1 MFPKSVI
8 RICGLSLLA
17 AGLFASRAN
26 AASQTWNGGSSG
38 GGGDWMVGGNWVG
51 SPADADVPGSTG
63 APSANADI
71 AKIGAGN
78 ASGSINIFTSWVQGT
93 LSLGAIDFNN
103 NLRSRQIGTAN
114 GTFVMQL
121 NGATIGGVANT
132 ILRNNADGDMTLARR
147 LSLIPATMTIALGNT
162 TNNII
167 STTARGDIVIGA
179 PITGAGRTLTL
190 NGTSTGVLIFG
201 TGTSNDLAN
210 TYSGPTI
217 INAGELDLNKVS
229 GLTGL
234 TSIAGN
240 LSIGDGVGAANT
252 AIVRLNYA
260 DQIANGSIVT
270 IASDGQLDFS
280 NTVSG
285 GDTVGVVHLAG
296 GSITDSG
303 SFQGLFIG
311 SAYHFDSGSASANL
325 GGSGVALTKATGGT
339 VTLSGANTY
348 TGTTAVN
355 GGTLLVNGNQSAA
368 TGAVSV
374 TGSGSVL
381 GGTGTIGGAVSLL
394 SSGTLRGGTGAAA
407 SGTLTLANT
416 VNTSGGI
423 IQLALGATGADH
435 SSLITTN
442 GAWTFDGNQL
452 FNFLDLGVDLS
463 GGPVTYSGIITGL
476 ASDPGVATWSMNI
489 TNPGWDGSFAWNGT
503 NGIDFTLIS
512 TVPEPGTW
520 TAGILC
526 VVTLVGWSQRR
537 RFARRTGR
545 AS

>member
-1 MFPKSVI
+1 
-8 RICGLSLLA
+8 
-17 AGLFASRAN
+17 
-26 AASQTWNGGSSG
+26 
-38 GGGDWMVGGNWVG
+38 MV
-51 SPADADVPGSTG
+51 SP
-63 APSANADI
+63 
-71 AKIGAGN
+71 
-78 ASGSINIFTSWVQGT
+78 
-93 LSLGAIDFNN
+93 
-103 NLRSRQIGTAN
+103 
-114 GTFVMQL
+114 
-121 NGATIGGVANT
+121 
-132 ILRNNADGDMTLARR
+132 
-147 LSLIPATMTIALGNT
+147 
-162 TNNII
+162 
-167 STTARGDIVIGA
+167 
-179 PITGAGRTLTL
+179 
-190 NGTSTGVLIFG
+190 
-201 TGTSNDLAN
+201 
-210 TYSGPTI
+210 
-217 INAGELDLNKVS
+217 
-229 GLTGL
+229 
-234 TSIAGN
+234 AGN

-252 AIVRLNYA
+252 AIVSLKNA
-260 DQIANGSIVT
+260 DQIANSSVVT
-270 IASDGQLDFS
+270 IASDGRLDFS

-285 GDTVGVVHLAG
+285 GDTVGIVHLAG

-325 GGSGVALTKATGGT
+325 GGSGVALTKATG
-339 VTLSGANTY
+339 ANIY

-374 TGSGSVL
+374 TGSSSVL
-381 GGTGTIGGAVSLL
+381 GGTGTIGGAVSLV

-442 GAWTFDGNQL
+442 GTWTFDSNQS
-452 FNFLDLGVDLS
+452 FSFLDLGVDLS

-476 ASDPGVATWSMNI
+476 TSDPGVATWNMNI

-503 NGIDFTLIS
+503 NGIDFTLTS

-520 TAGILC
+520 AAGILC
-526 VVTLVGWSQRR
+526 VVTLVGWSERR
-537 RFARRTGR
+537 RFARLTGR